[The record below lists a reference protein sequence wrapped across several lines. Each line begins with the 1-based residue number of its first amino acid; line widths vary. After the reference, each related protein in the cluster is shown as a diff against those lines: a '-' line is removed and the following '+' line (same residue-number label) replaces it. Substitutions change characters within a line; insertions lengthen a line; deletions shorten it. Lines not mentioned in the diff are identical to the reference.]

1 MAAFAQFGS
10 DLDPATQ
17 KLLNRGA
24 RLTELLKQPQFSPMP
39 FEEQTVS
46 IYAGTNGYLDSVPV
60 NRVTEYE
67 SAMLSYMRSEHSD
80 VLNEIRS
87 TQKFEGAVA
96 DRAKAALDT
105 FAKQFA

>member
-1 MAAFAQFGS
+1 
-10 DLDPATQ
+10 
-17 KLLNRGA
+17 
-24 RLTELLKQPQFSPMP
+24 
-39 FEEQTVS
+39 
-46 IYAGTNGYLDSVPV
+46 
-60 NRVTEYE
+60 
-67 SAMLSYMRSEHSD
+67 MLSYMRSEHSD